1 MTWSEKQWGVKNM
14 NRLSMGALL
23 FFAGIV
29 VGVFV
34 VPGRGSESPL
44 FVQSGPIYDGQVKL
58 LGRFVKSFLAREAKG
73 CADLYAEN
81 ATYMIPETPVLEGH
95 AKILRSYK
103 EIFSDQPSSEMEMS
117 EPVVEVLAMG
127 DWAVLRGTGS
137 STETTESK
145 VEIKTYKW
153 VILSHKQNDG
163 SWKMVWDIFN
173 YDAPY
178 SDNVSE

>member
-1 MTWSEKQWGVKNM
+1 M
-14 NRLSMGALL
+14 NRLSVGALM

-29 VGVFV
+29 VGGFV
-34 VPGRGSESPL
+34 ASNKGSESPF
-44 FVQSGPIYDGQVKL
+44 FVQSGPVYDGQVKL
-58 LGRFVKSFLAREAKG
+58 LDSFVKACLARDAKG

-81 ATYMIPETPVLEGH
+81 ATYMIPEIPVLEGH
-95 AKILRSYK
+95 VNILGSYK
-103 EIFSDQPSSEMEMS
+103 EMFRDQPSSEMEMS

-137 STETTESK
+137 STETTENK
-145 VEIKTYKW
+145 VESKTYKW